1 MTKSLLLLAFTL
13 MTNLAIAAPP
23 ETGKPA
29 PALKIADKGELLL
42 EQDEFSFRPW
52 MSTTVSGKVHII
64 QYMAATMGASK
75 LNEPFTDRLQLDI
88 PDGNYHVT
96 NVINLD
102 DALWGTT
109 GFVIKEV
116 KSNKRKY
123 PDSTMVLDKDGA
135 GVKTWGLQEDS
146 SAIIIIGVEGQV
158 QMVRE
163 GAMTAEE
170 IEAAISLVRRE
181 STAVPS

>member
-102 DALWGTT
+102 DAL
-109 GFVIKEV
+109 
-116 KSNKRKY
+116 
-123 PDSTMVLDKDGA
+123 
-135 GVKTWGLQEDS
+135 
-146 SAIIIIGVEGQV
+146 
-158 QMVRE
+158 
-163 GAMTAEE
+163 
-170 IEAAISLVRRE
+170 
-181 STAVPS
+181 